1 MLNFSIVYKALE
13 EKLRSEGEKDEA
25 ILTKEEA
32 DFLKREVA
40 YLNKKVESLRTHNQE
55 LVNQV
60 KLEG

>member
-1 MLNFSIVYKALE
+1 LK
-13 EKLRSEGEKDEA
+13 SEGEKEEA

-32 DFLKREVA
+32 DFLKREVT

-60 KLEG
+60 KSEYLKLNLMHDK